1 MPTESR
7 APPPKRCCATAL
19 RLSQRLEPAHC
30 GTYVLTMAEGGLLQQ
45 TVDFLRPVLPR
56 RFRGDIPVVP
66 VVRLSG
72 VIGFS
77 PPLRPAIT
85 LAPAPNPLRRPFSHP
100 PAPLPPPLLHSPP
113 CSAAP

>member
-19 RLSQRLEPAHC
+19 RLSQRLEPSGS

-77 PPLRPAIT
+77 TPLRPRIT
-85 LAPAPNPLRRPFSHP
+85 LAAVAKPTAPAVSRSRARS
-100 PAPLPPPLLHSPP
+100 LPP
-113 CSAAP
+113 